1 MSERHTE
8 AEVSILSD
16 LGDARRLQDEIE
28 EALQSNGYGESD
40 IFSIRL
46 ALEEALV
53 NAIKHGNQ
61 LDPVKRV
68 TINYS
73 ITPDRF
79 HVRIE
84 DEGPGFTP
92 DDLPDPTD
100 PQFIDRPC
108 GRGVFLIRNYMTS
121 VEYHGKGNVIVMS
134 KNRNGSAQ
142 DD

>member
-1 MSERHTE
+1 MNERHME
-8 AEVSILSD
+8 VEVSILSD
-16 LGDARRLQDEIE
+16 LSDARRLQDEIE

-68 TINYS
+68 TINYTIS
-73 ITPDRF
+73 PDQF

-84 DEGPGFTP
+84 DEGPGFIP
-92 DDLPDPTD
+92 EELPDPTD

-121 VEYHGKGNVIVMS
+121 VEYHGRGNVITMS
-134 KNRNGSAQ
+134 KNRKIPTPG
-142 DD
+142 D